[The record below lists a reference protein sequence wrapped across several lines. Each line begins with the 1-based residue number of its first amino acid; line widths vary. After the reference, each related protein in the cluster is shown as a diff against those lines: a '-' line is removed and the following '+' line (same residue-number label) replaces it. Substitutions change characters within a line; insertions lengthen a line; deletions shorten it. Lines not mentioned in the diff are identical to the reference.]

1 MNKTLKIVLQT
12 VLTIGI
18 LILGYLVYESIME
31 PVRFKKNLEDRS
43 EKVVQRLKD
52 IRNAQIA
59 YKGIYDSYTGSFDTL
74 INFVENGEIPVV
86 YIIQDPDDTTFTKTI
101 ADTIDFINVE
111 DSLFG
116 NRRHFSA
123 DSLRYIPFSRGE
135 EFELQAD
142 TIKKGGVEVDV
153 VEVKAH
159 YKAFLKG
166 LEEQLIINQI
176 KTKEDIDKYPGLKF
190 GSLKE
195 PSTDGNWE

>member
-18 LILGYLVYESIME
+18 LVLGYLVYESIME
-31 PVRFKKNLEDRS
+31 PVRFNKNLKSRS
-43 EKVVQRLKD
+43 NKVVQRLKD
-52 IRNAQIA
+52 IRNAEIA
-59 YKGIYDSYTGSFDTL
+59 YKGINDSYTGSFDTL
-74 INFVENGEIPVV
+74 INFVRNGEIPVV
-86 YIIQDPDDTTFTKTI
+86 YIIQDPEDTTFTKTI
-101 ADTIDFINVE
+101 ADTIDYINVQ

-116 NRRHFSA
+116 KRKPFYV
-123 DSLRYIPFSRGE
+123 DSLRYIPYSNGE

-159 YKAFLKG
+159 YKSFLKG
-166 LEEQLIINQI
+166 LDRQLVINQI

>member
-18 LILGYLVYESIME
+18 LVLGYLVYESIME
-31 PVRFKKNLEDRS
+31 PVRFKKNLQDRS
-43 EKVVQRLKD
+43 DKVVERLRD
-52 IRNAQIA
+52 IRSAQTA
-59 YKGIYDSYTGSFDTL
+59 YKGINDSYTGSFDTL
-74 INFVENGEIPVV
+74 INFVKNGEIPVV

-101 ADTIDFINVE
+101 ADTIDYINVE

-116 NRRHFSA
+116 KKRHFHA

-159 YKAFLKG
+159 YKTFLKG

-176 KTKEDIDKYPGLKF
+176 KKKEDIDKYPGLKF

>member
-18 LILGYLVYESIME
+18 LVLGYMVYESIME
-31 PVRFKKNLEDRS
+31 PVRFKSSLEKRS
-43 EKVVQRLKD
+43 QKVVQRLKD
-52 IRNAQIA
+52 IRSAEIA
-59 YKGIYDSYTGSFDTL
+59 YKGINESFTGSFDTL
-74 INFVENGEIPVV
+74 INFVKNGEIPVV

-101 ADTIDFINVE
+101 ADTIDYVNVE

-116 NRRHFSA
+116 HRAHFYV
-123 DSLRYIPFSRGE
+123 DSLRYIPFSKGS

-142 TIKKGGVEVDV
+142 TIEKGGVEVDV
-153 VEVKAH
+153 IEVKAH
-159 YKAFLKG
+159 YKEFLKG
-166 LEEQLIINQI
+166 LNNQLIVNQI

-190 GSLKE
+190 GSMKD

>member
-18 LILGYLVYESIME
+18 LVLGYLVYESIME
-31 PVRFKKNLEDRS
+31 PVRFNKNLKTRTN
-43 EKVVQRLKD
+43 KVVQRLKD
-52 IRNAQIA
+52 IRNAEIA
-59 YKGIYDSYTGSFDTL
+59 YKGINDSYTGSFDTL
-74 INFVENGEIPVV
+74 INFVRSGEIPVV

-101 ADTIDFINVE
+101 ANTIDYVNVQ

-116 NRRHFSA
+116 KRKHFYV
-123 DSLRYIPFSRGE
+123 DSLRYIPFSNGE
-135 EFELQAD
+135 KFELQAD

-159 YKAFLKG
+159 YKTFLKG
-166 LEEQLIINQI
+166 LDRQLVINQI